1 MLLRKIITIILISCF
16 VQHVTAQD
24 SAEIIRNAR
33 SFVQEKEYKKAIN
46 LLKESIADDSTVLS
60 YKKELFW
67 CYYKQDSLNDAR
79 NTIHTILK
87 SNHAD
92 DQCYQ
97 MCGYIYRALG
107 RFTSCDSILKIGL
120 IKFPNSGPLY
130 NDLGERLNEQKNAKA
145 IKCWESG
152 IQKDPLFAGNYY
164 NASLYYLNNKNPFW
178 GLMYG
183 ELYVNLAPL
192 GDKSITI
199 RKKLLETY
207 KNIFANIRLMN
218 TAEFSSPFTKKYLT
232 HLFKQE
238 EISKKTL
245 SLDDILMVRTRFLL
259 DWYNDRNTVLPFHLF
274 DMQRELLQRGIFGAY
289 HQWLF

>member
-1 MLLRKIITIILISCF
+1 
-16 VQHVTAQD
+16 
-24 SAEIIRNAR
+24 
-33 SFVQEKEYKKAIN
+33 
-46 LLKESIADDSTVLS
+46 
-60 YKKELFW
+60 
-67 CYYKQDSLNDAR
+67 
-79 NTIHTILK
+79 
-87 SNHAD
+87 
-92 DQCYQ
+92 
-97 MCGYIYRALG
+97 
-107 RFTSCDSILKIGL
+107 
-120 IKFPNSGPLY
+120 
-130 NDLGERLNEQKNAKA
+130 
-145 IKCWESG
+145 
-152 IQKDPLFAGNYY
+152 
-164 NASLYYLNNKNPFW
+164 
-178 GLMYG
+178 MYG

-274 DMQRELLQRGIFGAY
+274 DMQREMLQRGLFTAY
-289 HQWLF
+289 HQWLFGLVDNASAYQRWKELHADEVAAFERYRYAQPFRIPTGQYYR